1 MLNKKKK
8 NYKIVY
14 NFSIILKEYGRTC
27 LIKKGVS
34 FENRLGALELTISSG
49 KWVLTQASGCYLW
62 ILLRICSQVLIT
74 QVAQWALFYIYKN
87 RVNEK
92 TSGSLF

>member
-49 KWVLTQASGCYLW
+49 K
-62 ILLRICSQVLIT
+62 
-74 QVAQWALFYIYKN
+74 
-87 RVNEK
+87 
-92 TSGSLF
+92 